1 MSLCALCSALTIAKL
16 YPPNIYH
23 HGANLPALKQSG
35 ESCQLCKLIHWSI
48 SRASEAGNMHHP
60 QLHFE
65 GALDGLLPYGKHNE
79 RDQCSIKLQIITQA
93 WNEKFEMVETNEIFK
108 VGIWMNSK
116 HMIDDFAL
124 VVEEGIAA
132 CVSVLTLH

>member
-1 MSLCALCSALTIAKL
+1 
-16 YPPNIYH
+16 
-23 HGANLPALKQSG
+23 
-35 ESCQLCKLIHWSI
+35 
-48 SRASEAGNMHHP
+48 MHHP

-108 VGIWMNSK
+108 VGIWMKSK
-116 HMIDDFAL
+116 YMIDDFAL

>member
-1 MSLCALCSALTIAKL
+1 MSLCALCSALTISKL

-23 HGANLPALKQSG
+23 HGANVAALKQSG
-35 ESCQLCKLIHWSI
+35 ESCQLCKLIHWSL
-48 SRASEAGNMHHP
+48 SRASEAEHHP

-65 GALDGLLPYGKHNE
+65 GALDDLIPYGERKE
-79 RDQCSIKLQIITQA
+79 RDKCSIKLQIITQA

-108 VGIWMNSK
+108 VGIWMKSK
-116 HMIDDFAL
+116 YMIADFAL